1 MYISGAPTTQ
11 NRKRKKKENM
21 TKLNLLAAASGLMI
35 AALALTPALVQAAP
49 VSAAVQSSR
58 TAAKLQY
65 AGALTF
71 SPDGVLFVG
80 DNISGAVFAYPMS
93 EGAAPTT
100 APALDIEGIDSQI
113 AALLKTPKSSVHING
128 MAVHPTSHDVYLSV
142 SFGAGSP
149 ALVKVSPVG
158 VLSQVELA
166 RAKPTSWVVP
176 NAPTPDEHFRDRT
189 GDMPLPTAPARDH
202 LKAMTPM
209 RSMTIVDMKFHNGEL
224 FIAGI
229 SNEEF
234 SSMLR
239 RVPYPFDG
247 RSSSTAVRIYHVA
260 HERYETRAPIRAMG
274 FATID
279 GQDTLIAAY
288 TCSPI
293 VLIPTADLK
302 DGAKVTGRTV
312 GDMGNGQ
319 PLSLVSVSF
328 MGQPSLF
335 VTNVGHDPRMIPI
348 SGLQKAVT
356 YLPENSPHGGV
367 GDWRPE
373 YPLGPVGKSLMF
385 IGSSLFADKLDDN
398 YLVSVTRDAPSG
410 SLNLQAVLT
419 FPLPVN
425 NLGEIW
431 AEQDFKGGGP
441 GAK

>member
-1 MYISGAPTTQ
+1 
-11 NRKRKKKENM
+11 M
-21 TKLNLLAAASGLMI
+21 TKLTLLATASALMI
-35 AALALTPALVQAAP
+35 AATALAPAPAQAAP
-49 VSAAVQSSR
+49 VSAAVDSLR
-58 TAAKLQY
+58 AVAKLQY

-93 EGAAPTT
+93 GGAAPTK
-100 APALDIEGIDSQI
+100 AAALDIEGIDGRI

-142 SFGAGSP
+142 SFGGGIP
-149 ALVKVSPVG
+149 ALVKVSPAG
-158 VLSQVELA
+158 VLSQVDLA

-176 NAPTPDEHFRDRT
+176 DAPTPDEHFRDRT
-189 GDMPLPTAPARDH
+189 GDLPLPTKAARDH

-224 FIAGI
+224 FVAGI

-234 SSMLR
+234 SSTLR
-239 RVPYPFDG
+239 RVSYPFDG
-247 RSSSTAVRIYHVA
+247 LSSSTAVRIYHVA

-279 GQDTLIAAY
+279 GQDTLVAAY

-302 DGAKVTGRTV
+302 DGAKVTGRTI

-328 MGQPSLF
+328 HGEPSLF

-348 SGLQKAVT
+348 SGLQKAVA
-356 YLPENSPHGGV
+356 YLPDNSPHGGV

-398 YLVSVTRDAPSG
+398 YLVSVTRDGPSG
-410 SLNLQAVLT
+410 SLNLQATLT
-419 FPLPVN
+419 FPLPIS
-425 NLGEIW
+425 NLVEIW
-431 AEQDFKGGGP
+431 AEYDFKGGGP
-441 GAK
+441 GDK

>member
-1 MYISGAPTTQ
+1 
-11 NRKRKKKENM
+11 M
-21 TKLNLLAAASGLMI
+21 TKLNLLAAASALMI
-35 AALALTPALVQAAP
+35 AASALAPALAQVAP
-49 VSAAVQSSR
+49 VSAAAVSSP

-65 AGALTF
+65 AGVLTF

-80 DNISGAVFAYPMS
+80 DNISGAVFAYPM
-93 EGAAPTT
+93 GAGT
-100 APALDIEGIDSQI
+100 APAAAASLDVEGIDGRI

-128 MAVHPTSHDVYLSV
+128 MAVHPTSRDVYLSV
-142 SFGAGSP
+142 SFGAGSA
-149 ALVKVSPVG
+149 ALVKVSPAG
-158 VLSQVELA
+158 VLSQVALA
-166 RAKPTSWVVP
+166 RAKSTSWVVP
-176 NAPTPDEHFRDRT
+176 DAPTPDEHFRDRT
-189 GDMPLPTAPARDH
+189 GDLPIPTGNRDH

-209 RSMTIVDMKFHNGEL
+209 RSMTIVGMKFHNGEL
-224 FIAGI
+224 FVAGI

-234 SSMLR
+234 SSTLR
-239 RVPYPFDG
+239 RVSYPFDG
-247 RSSSTAVRIYHVA
+247 PSSSTAVRIYHVA

-328 MGQPSLF
+328 HGEPSLF
-335 VTNVGHDPRMIPI
+335 VTNAGHSPRMIPI
-348 SGLQKAVT
+348 SGLQKAVA
-356 YLPENSPHGGV
+356 YLPDNSPHGGV

-385 IGSSLFADKLDDN
+385 IGSSLFADKLDDK

-410 SLNLQAVLT
+410 SLNLQATLT

-425 NLGEIW
+425 NLGEVW

-441 GAK
+441 GGK

>member
-1 MYISGAPTTQ
+1 MMKLTLLSTT
-11 NRKRKKKENM
+11 
-21 TKLNLLAAASGLMI
+21 S
-35 AALALTPALVQAAP
+35 ALVIASSALVPVLAQADP
-49 VSAAVQSSR
+49 VSATSVSSPA
-58 TAAKLQY
+58 AAKLQY

-80 DNISGAVFAYPMS
+80 DNISGAVFAYPI
-93 EGAAPTT
+93 GAGTATT
-100 APALDIEGIDSQI
+100 AAMPLDVEGIDGQI
-113 AALLKTPKSSVHING
+113 AALLKTSQSSIHING
-128 MAVHPTSHDVYLSV
+128 MAVHPTSHEVYLSV
-142 SFGAGSP
+142 SIGAGSP
-149 ALVKVSPVG
+149 ALVKVSLSG
-158 VLSQVELA
+158 VLSQVDLA
-166 RAKPTSWVVP
+166 SSTPTSWVVP
-176 NAPTPDEHFRDRT
+176 DAPTPDEHFRDRT
-189 GDMPLPTAPARDH
+189 GDLPMPRGDRDH

-224 FIAGI
+224 FVAGI

-234 SSMLR
+234 SSTLR
-239 RVPYPFDG
+239 RVSYPFDG

-288 TCSPI
+288 TCSPL
-293 VLIPTADLK
+293 VLIPIADLK
-302 DGAKVTGRTV
+302 EGAKVTGRTV

-328 MGQPSLF
+328 HGEPSLF
-335 VTNVGHDPRMIPI
+335 VTNVGHSPRMIPI

-367 GDWRPE
+367 GDRSPE
-373 YPLGPVGKSLMF
+373 YPLGPVGKALMF
-385 IGSSLFADKLDDN
+385 IGSSLFADKLDDK

-410 SLNLQAVLT
+410 SLNLQALLT

-425 NLGEIW
+425 NLDEIW
-431 AEQDFKGGGP
+431 AEQDFKGGG
-441 GAK
+441 K

>member
-1 MYISGAPTTQ
+1 M
-11 NRKRKKKENM
+11 
-21 TKLNLLAAASGLMI
+21 
-35 AALALTPALVQAAP
+35 
-49 VSAAVQSSR
+49 
-58 TAAKLQY
+58 
-65 AGALTF
+65 TF

-93 EGAAPTT
+93 EGAAPTR
-100 APALDIEGIDSQI
+100 AAALDIEGIDGRI
-113 AALLKTPKSSVHING
+113 ATLLKTPKSSVHING

-149 ALVKVSPVG
+149 ALVKVSPAG
-158 VLSQVELA
+158 VLSQVDLA
-166 RAKPTSWVVP
+166 HAKSTSWVVP
-176 NAPTPDEHFRDRT
+176 DAPTPDEHFRDRA
-189 GDMPLPTAPARDH
+189 GDLPLPTAARDH

-224 FIAGI
+224 FVAGI

-234 SSMLR
+234 SSTLR
-239 RVPYPFDG
+239 RVSYPFDG

-260 HERYETRAPIRAMG
+260 HERYETRAPIRAMA

-288 TCSPI
+288 TCSPL

-328 MGQPSLF
+328 HGEPSLF
-335 VTNVGHDPRMIPI
+335 VTNVGHGPRMIPI
-348 SGLQKAVT
+348 SGLQKAVA

-398 YLVSVTRDAPSG
+398 YLVSVTRDAPTG

-419 FPLPVN
+419 FPLPIN
-425 NLGEIW
+425 NLGEVW

-441 GAK
+441 GGK

>member
-1 MYISGAPTTQ
+1 M
-11 NRKRKKKENM
+11 K
-21 TKLNLLAAASGLMI
+21 KLNLLATASGLMI
-35 AALALTPALVQAAP
+35 ATLAFAPVAAQAAP
-49 VSAAVQSSR
+49 VSAPVESSR
-58 TAAKLQY
+58 AAAKLQY

-80 DNISGAVFAYPMS
+80 DNISGAVFAYQMS
-93 EGAAPTT
+93 EGAASTK
-100 APALDIEGIDSQI
+100 AAALDIEGVDDRI
-113 AALLKTPKSSVHING
+113 ATLLKTPKSSVHING

-149 ALVKVSPVG
+149 ALVKVSPSG
-158 VLSQVELA
+158 VLTQVNLA
-166 RAKPTSWVVP
+166 HAKPTSWVISD
-176 NAPTPDEHFRDRT
+176 APTSDEHFRDRA
-189 GDMPLPTAPARDH
+189 GDLPLPTAARDH

-224 FIAGI
+224 FVAGI

-234 SSMLR
+234 SSTLR
-239 RVPYPFDG
+239 RVSYPFDG
-247 RSSSTAVRIYHVA
+247 HSSSTAVRIYHVA
-260 HERYETRAPIRAMG
+260 HERYETRAPIRAMA

-288 TCSPI
+288 TCSPL

-328 MGQPSLF
+328 HGEPSLF
-335 VTNVGHDPRMIPI
+335 VTNVGHGPRMIPI
-348 SGLQKAVT
+348 SGLQKALA

-398 YLVSVTRDAPSG
+398 YLVSVTRDAPTG

-419 FPLPVN
+419 FPLPIN
-425 NLGEIW
+425 NLGEVW

-441 GAK
+441 AGK

>member
-1 MYISGAPTTQ
+1 M
-11 NRKRKKKENM
+11 K
-21 TKLNLLAAASGLMI
+21 KLNLLAVASGLMI
-35 AALALTPALVQAAP
+35 AALALASPPVQPASASATVQSPQAA
-49 VSAAVQSSR
+49 V
-58 TAAKLQY
+58 KLQY

-71 SPDGVLFVG
+71 SPEGVLFVG
-80 DNISGAVFAYPMS
+80 DNISGAVFAYPMI
-93 EGAAPTT
+93 EGAVSKT
-100 APALDIEGIDSQI
+100 APKLDIEGIDSRI
-113 AALLKTPKSSVHING
+113 ATLLKTKSSVHING
-128 MAVHPTSHDVYLSV
+128 MAVHPISHEVYLSV

-149 ALVKVSPVG
+149 ALVKVSPAG
-158 VLSQVELA
+158 VLSQVDLE
-166 RAKPTSWVVP
+166 RAKSTSWVVS
-176 NAPTPDEHFRDRT
+176 NAPTSDEHFRDRT
-189 GDMPLPTAPARDH
+189 GDLPLPTAPDRDH

-209 RSMTIVDMKFHNGEL
+209 RSMTIVDLKFHKGEL

-234 SSMLR
+234 SSTLR
-239 RVPYPFDG
+239 RVSYPFDG
-247 RSSSTAVRIYHVA
+247 HSSSTAVRIYHVA

-319 PLSLVSVSF
+319 PISLVSVSY

-348 SGLQKAVT
+348 SGLQKAVA

-385 IGSSLFADKLDDN
+385 VGSSLFADKLDDN

-441 GAK
+441 DAK

>member
-1 MYISGAPTTQ
+1 MS
-11 NRKRKKKENM
+11 
-21 TKLNLLAAASGLMI
+21 S
-35 AALALTPALVQAAP
+35 PA
-49 VSAAVQSSR
+49 
-58 TAAKLQY
+58 AAKLQY
-65 AGALTF
+65 AGVLTF

-80 DNISGAVFAYPMS
+80 DNISGAVFAYPM
-93 EGAAPTT
+93 GAGT
-100 APALDIEGIDSQI
+100 APAAAAALDVEGIDGRI
-113 AALLKTPKSSVHING
+113 AELLKTSQSSVHING

-149 ALVKVSPVG
+149 ALVKVSPAG
-158 VLSQVELA
+158 VLSQVDLA
-166 RAKPTSWVVP
+166 RATPTSWVVP
-176 NAPTPDEHFRDRT
+176 DAPTPDEHFRDRT
-189 GDMPLPTAPARDH
+189 GDLPIPTGDRDH

-224 FIAGI
+224 FVAGI

-234 SSMLR
+234 SSTLR
-239 RVPYPFDG
+239 RVSYPFDG

-288 TCSPI
+288 TCSPL

-328 MGQPSLF
+328 HGEPSLF
-335 VTNVGHDPRMIPI
+335 VTNAGHSPRMIPI
-348 SGLQKAVT
+348 SGLQKAVA
-356 YLPENSPHGGV
+356 YLPDNSPHGGV

-385 IGSSLFADKLDDN
+385 IGSSLFADKLDDK

-410 SLNLQAVLT
+410 SLNLQATLT

-425 NLGEIW
+425 NLGEVW

-441 GAK
+441 GDK

>member
-1 MYISGAPTTQ
+1 MI
-11 NRKRKKKENM
+11 
-21 TKLNLLAAASGLMI
+21 KLSLLTAASALLLAAPVYAPV
-35 AALALTPALVQAAP
+35 AAQAAP
-49 VSAAVQSSR
+49 VAAQSPQAAV
-58 TAAKLQY
+58 KLQY

-80 DNISGAVFAYPMS
+80 DNISSAVFAFPMS
-93 EGAAPTT
+93 DGAAPAT
-100 APALDIEGIDSQI
+100 AAPLDIEGIDGRI

-149 ALVKVSPVG
+149 ALVKVSPAG
-158 VLSQVELA
+158 VLSQVDLA
-166 RAKPTSWVVP
+166 RATHTTWIVP
-176 NAPTPDEHFRDRT
+176 DAPTPDEHFRDRA
-189 GDMPLPTAPARDH
+189 GDLPLPTAARDH

-224 FIAGI
+224 FVAGI

-234 SSMLR
+234 ASTLR
-239 RVPYPFDG
+239 RVSYPFGG

-293 VLIPTADLK
+293 VLIQTEDLK

-328 MGQPSLF
+328 HGEPSLF
-335 VTNVGHDPRMIPI
+335 VTNAGHGPRMIPI

-356 YLPENSPHGGV
+356 YLPDNSPHGGV

-410 SLNLQAVLT
+410 SLNLQATLT
-419 FPLPVN
+419 FPLPIS
-425 NLGEIW
+425 NLDEVW
-431 AEQDFKGGGP
+431 AEYDFKGGGP
-441 GAK
+441 GHK

>member
-1 MYISGAPTTQ
+1 MYISGSPH
-11 NRKRKKKENM
+11 NPEPEEKDKENM
-21 TKLNLLAAASGLMI
+21 KKLNLLAVASGLMI
-35 AALALTPALVQAAP
+35 TALALASPPVQPAP
-49 VSAAVQSSR
+49 TSAAV

-80 DNISGAVFAYPMS
+80 DNISSAVFAYPMS
-93 EGAAPTT
+93 EGAASTKSPG
-100 APALDIEGIDSQI
+100 LDIEGIDSRI
-113 AALLKTPKSSVHING
+113 AALLKTKSSVHING
-128 MAVHPTSHDVYLSV
+128 MAVHPISHDVYLSV

-149 ALVKVSPVG
+149 ALVRVSPVG
-158 VLSQVELA
+158 VLSQVDLA
-166 RAKPTSWVVP
+166 HAKSTSWVVP

-189 GDMPLPTAPARDH
+189 ADMPLPTAPARDH

-234 SSMLR
+234 SSTLR
-239 RVPYPFDG
+239 RVAYPFDG

-293 VLIPTADLK
+293 VLIPTVDLK

-328 MGQPSLF
+328 HGEPSLF
-335 VTNVGHDPRMIPI
+335 VTNVGHGPRMIPI
-348 SGLQKAVT
+348 SGLQKAVA
-356 YLPENSPHGGV
+356 YLPDNSPHGGV

-398 YLVSVTRDAPSG
+398 YLVSVTRDAPTG

-441 GAK
+441 SAK

>member
-1 MYISGAPTTQ
+1 
-11 NRKRKKKENM
+11 M
-21 TKLNLLAAASGLMI
+21 TKLNLLPAASGLII
-35 AALALTPALVQAAP
+35 ATLALAPAPAQAA
-49 VSAAVQSSR
+49 SGAATIESSR
-58 TAAKLQY
+58 AAAKLQY

-93 EGAAPTT
+93 EGAASTM
-100 APALDIEGIDSQI
+100 AAALDIEGIDVRI

-149 ALVKVSPVG
+149 ALVKVSPAG
-158 VLSQVELA
+158 VLSKVDLA

-176 NAPTPDEHFRDRT
+176 DAPTPDEHFRDRT
-189 GDMPLPTAPARDH
+189 GDLPLPTAAARDH

-209 RSMTIVDMKFHNGEL
+209 RSMTIVDMKVHNGEL
-224 FIAGI
+224 FLAGI
-229 SNEEF
+229 SNQEF
-234 SSMLR
+234 SSTLR
-239 RVPYPFDG
+239 RVSYPFNG

-279 GQDTLIAAY
+279 GQDTLIAFL
-288 TCSPI
+288 TCSP
-293 VLIPTADLK
+293 VVEIPIAELK

-312 GDMGNGQ
+312 ADIGNGQ
-319 PLSLVSVSF
+319 PLSVVSVSF
-328 MGQPSLF
+328 KGESSLF

-348 SGLQKAVT
+348 SGLQKAVA

-367 GDWRPE
+367 GDWRAE

-398 YLVSVTRDAPSG
+398 HLVSVTRDAPSG

-425 NLGEIW
+425 NLGEVW

-441 GAK
+441 GGK

>member
-1 MYISGAPTTQ
+1 M
-11 NRKRKKKENM
+11 N
-21 TKLNLLAAASGLMI
+21 KLKLTLLAAASALLI
-35 AALALTPALVQAAP
+35 AAPALAPVFAQAAS
-49 VSAAVQSSR
+49 VSAAAESSR

-65 AGALTF
+65 AGVLTF
-71 SPDGVLFVG
+71 SPDGVLFIG
-80 DNISGAVFAYPMS
+80 DNVSGAVFAYPLGA
-93 EGAAPTT
+93 GAAPAA
-100 APALDIEGIDSQI
+100 APPLDVGGVDGRI
-113 AALLKTPKSSVHING
+113 AALLRTPKSSVHING
-128 MAVHPTSHDVYLSV
+128 MAVHPISHDVYLSV

-149 ALVKVSPVG
+149 ALVKVSPAG
-158 VLSQVELA
+158 VLSRVDLA

-176 NAPTPDEHFRDRT
+176 DAPTEDQHFRDRT
-189 GDMPLPTAPARDH
+189 GDWPVPAGDQYH

-209 RSMTIVDMKFHNGEL
+209 RSMTIVDMKFHDGEL
-224 FIAGI
+224 FVAGI

-234 SSMLR
+234 SSTLR

-247 RSSSTAVRIYHVA
+247 QSSSTAVRIYHVA

-328 MGQPSLF
+328 NGEPSLF
-335 VTNVGHDPRMIPI
+335 VTNAGHGPRMIPI
-348 SGLQKAVT
+348 SGLQKAVA
-356 YLPENSPHGGV
+356 YLPDNSPHGGV

-385 IGSSLFADKLDDN
+385 VGSSLFADKLDDK
-398 YLVSVTRDAPSG
+398 YLVSVTRDANSG
-410 SLNLQAVLT
+410 SLNLEALPT
-419 FPLPVN
+419 FPLPIK
-425 NLGEIW
+425 LDQIW
-431 AEQDFKGGGP
+431 AEYDFKSGGP
-441 GAK
+441 GDK

>member
-1 MYISGAPTTQ
+1 
-11 NRKRKKKENM
+11 M
-21 TKLNLLAAASGLMI
+21 TKLNLLAAASALMI
-35 AALALTPALVQAAP
+35 AASALAPAPAQAAP
-49 VSAAVQSSR
+49 QSAAAVSSPA
-58 TAAKLQY
+58 AAKLQY
-65 AGALTF
+65 AGVLTF

-93 EGAAPTT
+93 AGRLPPQRRLWTSKVST
-100 APALDIEGIDSQI
+100 VGSPRCSRR
-113 AALLKTPKSSVHING
+113 PKSSVHING

-149 ALVKVSPVG
+149 ALVKVSPAG
-158 VLSQVELA
+158 VLSQVDLA
-166 RAKPTSWVVP
+166 RATPTSWVVP
-176 NAPTPDEHFRDRT
+176 DAPTPDEHFRDRT
-189 GDMPLPTAPARDH
+189 GDLPIPTGARDH

-224 FIAGI
+224 FVAGI

-234 SSMLR
+234 SSTLR
-239 RVPYPFDG
+239 RVSYPFVG

-288 TCSPI
+288 TCSPL

-328 MGQPSLF
+328 HGEPSLF
-335 VTNVGHDPRMIPI
+335 VTNVGHGPRMIPI
-348 SGLQKAVT
+348 SGLQKAAA
-356 YLPENSPHGGV
+356 YLPDNSPHGGV

-385 IGSSLFADKLDDN
+385 IGSSLFADKLDDK

-410 SLNLQAVLT
+410 SLNLQATLT

-425 NLGEIW
+425 NLGEVW
-431 AEQDFKGGGP
+431 AEQDFKGGAP
-441 GAK
+441 GNK

>member
-1 MYISGAPTTQ
+1 M
-11 NRKRKKKENM
+11 K
-21 TKLNLLAAASGLMI
+21 KLNLLAVASGLMI
-35 AALALTPALVQAAP
+35 AALALASPPVQPASASATVQSPQAA
-49 VSAAVQSSR
+49 V
-58 TAAKLQY
+58 KLQY

-71 SPDGVLFVG
+71 SPEGVLFVG

-93 EGAAPTT
+93 EGAVSKT
-100 APALDIEGIDSQI
+100 APKLDIEGIDSGI
-113 AALLKTPKSSVHING
+113 AALLKTKSRVHTNG
-128 MAVHPTSHDVYLSV
+128 MAVHPISHDVYLSI

-158 VLSQVELA
+158 ILSLA
-166 RAKPTSWVVP
+166 DLAHAKSTSWVVP

-189 GDMPLPTAPARDH
+189 GDLPLPTTPDRDH

-209 RSMTIVDMKFHNGEL
+209 RSMTIVDLKFHKGEL

-234 SSMLR
+234 SSTPR
-239 RVPYPFDG
+239 RVSYPFDG
-247 RSSSTAVRIYHVA
+247 HSSSTAVRIYHVA
-260 HERYETRAPIRAMG
+260 HERYATRAPIRAMG
-274 FATID
+274 FATIN
-279 GQDTLIAAY
+279 GQDTLIAAH

-293 VLIPTADLK
+293 VLIPTADLT

-319 PLSLVSVSF
+319 PISLVSVSY

-348 SGLQKAVT
+348 SGLQKAVA

-385 IGSSLFADKLDDN
+385 VGSSLFADKLDDN

-441 GAK
+441 EAK

>member
-1 MYISGAPTTQ
+1 
-11 NRKRKKKENM
+11 M
-21 TKLNLLAAASGLMI
+21 TKLNLLATASGLMI
-35 AALALTPALVQAAP
+35 ATLALAPVAALAAP
-49 VSAAVQSSR
+49 VSAAVESSR
-58 TAAKLQY
+58 SAVKLQY

-93 EGAAPTT
+93 EGTPPTKAA
-100 APALDIEGIDSQI
+100 ALDIEGVDDRI
-113 AALLKTPKSSVHING
+113 ATLLKTPKSSVHING

-149 ALVKVSPVG
+149 ALVKVSPSG
-158 VLSQVELA
+158 ALSQVDLA
-166 RAKPTSWVVP
+166 HAKPTSWLISD
-176 NAPTPDEHFRDRT
+176 APTPDEHFRDRA
-189 GDMPLPTAPARDH
+189 GDLPLPTAAPHDH

-224 FIAGI
+224 FVAGI

-234 SSMLR
+234 SSTLR
-239 RVPYPFDG
+239 RVSYPFDG
-247 RSSSTAVRIYHVA
+247 HSSTTAVRIYHVA
-260 HERYETRAPIRAMG
+260 HERYETRAPIRAMA

-288 TCSPI
+288 TCSPL

-302 DGAKVTGRTV
+302 DGAKVTGKTI

-328 MGQPSLF
+328 HGEPSLF
-335 VTNVGHDPRMIPI
+335 VTNVGHGPRMIPI
-348 SGLQKAVT
+348 SGLQKAVA

-398 YLVSVTRDAPSG
+398 YLVSVTRDAPTG

-419 FPLPVN
+419 FPLPIN
-425 NLGEIW
+425 NLGEVW

-441 GAK
+441 AGK

>member
-1 MYISGAPTTQ
+1 
-11 NRKRKKKENM
+11 M
-21 TKLNLLAAASGLMI
+21 TKLTLLATASALLIAATALAPAPAQAASM
-35 AALALTPALVQAAP
+35 
-49 VSAAVQSSR
+49 SAAVESSR
-58 TAAKLQY
+58 AAAKLKY

-80 DNISGAVFAYPMS
+80 DNISGAVFAYPMGG
-93 EGAAPTT
+93 GAAPTK
-100 APALDIEGIDSQI
+100 AAALDIEGIDGRI

-142 SFGAGSP
+142 SFGGGIP
-149 ALVKVSPVG
+149 ALVKVSPAG
-158 VLSQVELA
+158 ALFQVDLA

-189 GDMPLPTAPARDH
+189 GDLPLPAAASRNH
-202 LKAMTPM
+202 NKAMTPM

-224 FIAGI
+224 FVAGI

-234 SSMLR
+234 ASTLR
-239 RVPYPFDG
+239 RVSYPFDG

-302 DGAKVTGRTV
+302 DGAKMTGRTV

-319 PLSLVSVSF
+319 PLSLVSVTF
-328 MGQPSLF
+328 KGEPSLF
-335 VTNVGHDPRMIPI
+335 VTNAGHSPRMIPI
-348 SGLQKAVT
+348 SGLQKAVA
-356 YLPENSPHGGV
+356 YLPDNSPHGGV
-367 GDWRPE
+367 GDWSPE

-385 IGSSLFADKLDDN
+385 IGSSLFADKLDDK
-398 YLVSVTRDAPSG
+398 YLVSVTRDAVSG
-410 SLNLQAVLT
+410 SLNLLATLT

-425 NLGEIW
+425 NLDEVW

-441 GAK
+441 DDK

>member
-1 MYISGAPTTQ
+1 
-11 NRKRKKKENM
+11 M
-21 TKLNLLAAASGLMI
+21 TKLTLLRATSALMI
-35 AALALTPALVQAAP
+35 AAAALAPAPAQAESA
-49 VSAAVQSSR
+49 SAATESSR
-58 TAAKLQY
+58 AAAKLQY

-71 SPDGVLFVG
+71 SPDGVLFLG
-80 DNISGAVFAYPMS
+80 DNISGAVFAYPLS
-93 EGAAPTT
+93 GAAPT
-100 APALDIEGIDSQI
+100 AAVPLDIEGIDGRI
-113 AALLKTPKSSVHING
+113 AALLKTPKSTVHING
-128 MAVHPTSHDVYLSV
+128 MAVHPASHDVYLSV

-149 ALVKVSPVG
+149 ALVKVSPAG
-158 VLSQVELA
+158 VLSQVDLA

-189 GDMPLPTAPARDH
+189 GDLPLPGDRAH
-202 LKAMTPM
+202 VKAMTPM

-224 FIAGI
+224 FVAGI

-234 SSMLR
+234 SSTLR
-239 RVPYPFDG
+239 RVSYPFDG

-279 GQDTLIAAY
+279 GQDTLIAAF

-328 MGQPSLF
+328 KGEPSIF
-335 VTNVGHDPRMIPI
+335 VTNAGHSPRIIPI
-348 SGLQKAVT
+348 GGLQKAVA
-356 YLPENSPHGGV
+356 YLPDNSPHGGV
-367 GDWRPE
+367 FDWRPE
-373 YPLGPVGKSLMF
+373 YPLGPVGKAVMF
-385 IGSSLFADKLDDN
+385 IGSSLFADKLDDK

-410 SLNLQAVLT
+410 SLNLQAALT

-425 NLGEIW
+425 NLDEVW

-441 GAK
+441 GDK

>member
-1 MYISGAPTTQ
+1 
-11 NRKRKKKENM
+11 M
-21 TKLNLLAAASGLMI
+21 TKLNLLATASGVMMATL
-35 AALALTPALVQAAP
+35 ALAPVVAHAAP
-49 VSAAVQSSR
+49 VSAAVESSR
-58 TAAKLQY
+58 AAVKLQY

-93 EGAAPTT
+93 GAASTT
-100 APALDIEGIDSQI
+100 APALDVEGIDSKI
-113 AALLKTPKSSVHING
+113 ASLLKTKSSVHING

-142 SFGAGSP
+142 SLGAGNP

-158 VLSQVELA
+158 VLSQVDLA
-166 RAKPTSWVVP
+166 HAKSTSWVVP
-176 NAPTPDEHFRDRT
+176 NAPTPDEHFRDRA
-189 GDMPLPTAPARDH
+189 GDLPLPTAAPGDH
-202 LKAMTPM
+202 LKATTPM

-224 FIAGI
+224 FVAGI

-234 SSMLR
+234 SSTLR
-239 RVPYPFDG
+239 RVSYPFDG

-260 HERYETRAPIRAMG
+260 HERYETRAPIRAMA

-288 TCSPI
+288 TCSPL

-328 MGQPSLF
+328 HGEPSLF
-335 VTNVGHDPRMIPI
+335 VTNVGHGPRMIPI
-348 SGLQKAVT
+348 SGLQKAVA
-356 YLPENSPHGGV
+356 YLPDNSPHGGV

-398 YLVSVTRDAPSG
+398 YLVSVTRDAPTG

-431 AEQDFKGGGP
+431 AEQDFKGGEP

>member
-1 MYISGAPTTQ
+1 
-11 NRKRKKKENM
+11 M
-21 TKLNLLAAASGLMI
+21 TKLTLLATASALLIAATALAPAPAQAASM
-35 AALALTPALVQAAP
+35 
-49 VSAAVQSSR
+49 SAAVESSR
-58 TAAKLQY
+58 AAAKLKY

-80 DNISGAVFAYPMS
+80 DNISGAVFAYPMGG
-93 EGAAPTT
+93 GAAPTK
-100 APALDIEGIDSQI
+100 AAALDIEGIDGRI

-149 ALVKVSPVG
+149 ALVKVSPAG
-158 VLSQVELA
+158 VLSRVELA

-176 NAPTPDEHFRDRT
+176 NAPSADQHFRDRT
-189 GDMPLPTAPARDH
+189 GDWPVPAGDQYH

-224 FIAGI
+224 FVAGI

-234 SSMLR
+234 SSSLR
-239 RVPYPFDG
+239 RVSYPFDG
-247 RSSSTAVRIYHVA
+247 QSSSTAVRIYHVA

-328 MGQPSLF
+328 NGQPSLF
-335 VTNVGHDPRMIPI
+335 VTNAGHGPRMIPI
-348 SGLQKAVT
+348 SGLQKAVA
-356 YLPENSPHGGV
+356 YLPDNSPHGGV

-385 IGSSLFADKLDDN
+385 VGSSLFADKLDDKF
-398 YLVSVTRDAPSG
+398 LVSVTRDAHSG
-410 SLNLQAVLT
+410 SLNLEAVPT
-419 FPLPVN
+419 FPLPIK
-425 NLGEIW
+425 LDQIW
-431 AEQDFKGGGP
+431 AEFDFKGGGP
-441 GAK
+441 GEK

>member
-1 MYISGAPTTQ
+1 
-11 NRKRKKKENM
+11 M
-21 TKLNLLAAASGLMI
+21 TKRTLLATASALMI
-35 AALALTPALVQAAP
+35 AATALAPAQAAP
-49 VSAAVQSSR
+49 MSAAVESLR
-58 TAAKLQY
+58 AAAKLKY

-71 SPDGVLFVG
+71 SPDGVLFVS
-80 DNISGAVFAYPMS
+80 DNISGTVFAYPMS
-93 EGAAPTT
+93 GGVAPTK
-100 APALDIEGIDSQI
+100 AAALDVEGIDGRI

-128 MAVHPTSHDVYLSV
+128 MAVHPTTHDVYLSV
-142 SFGAGSP
+142 SFGGGIP

-158 VLSQVELA
+158 VLSQVDLA

-176 NAPTPDEHFRDRT
+176 DAPTPDEHFRDRT
-189 GDMPLPTAPARDH
+189 GDLPLPTAAARDH

-224 FIAGI
+224 FVAGI

-234 SSMLR
+234 SSTLR
-239 RVPYPFDG
+239 RVSYPFDG

-328 MGQPSLF
+328 KGEPSLF
-335 VTNVGHDPRMIPI
+335 VTNAGHSPRMIPI
-348 SGLQKAVT
+348 SGLQKAVA
-356 YLPENSPHGGV
+356 YLPDNSPHGGV

-385 IGSSLFADKLDDN
+385 IGSSLFADKLDDK
-398 YLVSVTRDAPSG
+398 YLVSVTRDAISG
-410 SLNLQAVLT
+410 SLNLQATLT

-425 NLGEIW
+425 NLDEVW
-431 AEQDFKGGGP
+431 AEYDFKGGGP
-441 GAK
+441 GDK

>member
-1 MYISGAPTTQ
+1 MGA
-11 NRKRKKKENM
+11 
-21 TKLNLLAAASGLMI
+21 
-35 AALALTPALVQAAP
+35 
-49 VSAAVQSSR
+49 
-58 TAAKLQY
+58 
-65 AGALTF
+65 
-71 SPDGVLFVG
+71 
-80 DNISGAVFAYPMS
+80 
-93 EGAAPTT
+93 GAAP
-100 APALDIEGIDSQI
+100 AAAALLDVEGIDGRI
-113 AALLKTPKSSVHING
+113 AELLKTPKSSVHING

-142 SFGAGSP
+142 SFGAGHP
-149 ALVKVSPVG
+149 ALVKVSPGG
-158 VLSQVELA
+158 VLSQVDLA

-189 GDMPLPTAPARDH
+189 GDLPLPRGDQDH

-224 FIAGI
+224 FVAGI

-234 SSMLR
+234 SSTLR
-239 RVPYPFDG
+239 RVSYPFDG
-247 RSSSTAVRIYHVA
+247 QSSSTAVRIYHVA

-319 PLSLVSVSF
+319 PLSLVSVTF
-328 MGQPSLF
+328 HGEPSLF

-348 SGLQKAVT
+348 AGLQKAVA
-356 YLPENSPHGGV
+356 YLPNNSPHGGV

-385 IGSSLFADKLDDN
+385 IGSSLFADKLDDT

-410 SLNLQAVLT
+410 SLNLQAILT

-425 NLGEIW
+425 NLDEVW

-441 GAK
+441 SDK